1 MIDMEK
7 ALILLKVE
15 CLGDNC
21 LENVLG
27 KIKDRKEITQSGMTF
42 GEYDIYAIAEVDRS
56 LEISRLVMDLRGIPS
71 VDSTTTLLIVD
82 EE

>member
-1 MIDMEK
+1 
-7 ALILLKVE
+7 
-15 CLGDNC
+15 
-21 LENVLG
+21 
-27 KIKDRKEITQSGMTF
+27 MTF

>member
-1 MIDMEK
+1 MEK

-21 LENVLG
+21 LENVLE

-42 GEYDIYAIAEVDRS
+42 GEYDIYVIAEVDKS